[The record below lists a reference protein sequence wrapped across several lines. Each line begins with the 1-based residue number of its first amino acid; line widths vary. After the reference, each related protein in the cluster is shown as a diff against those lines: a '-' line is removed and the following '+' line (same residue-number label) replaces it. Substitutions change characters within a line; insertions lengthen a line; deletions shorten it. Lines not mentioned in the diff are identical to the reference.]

1 MPKIHLDDTIAAL
14 STPPGEGGIAI
25 LRLSGREALAIA
37 EGLFYSKSGKKLK
50 DTKPQ
55 RVLYGKIVDS
65 EGKVWDQV
73 LVTYF
78 QAPHSYTGE
87 DVIEISCHG
96 GLRVSQ
102 SLLELLI
109 RAGARP
115 AEPGEF
121 TRRAFLNGRF
131 DLVQAEA
138 VLDVIQAKTEA
149 SLDQAERQLTGELS
163 RMFQEIRS
171 DITAVYAEVEA
182 TLDFPEEDKDVYE
195 SLDLAKSLAAA
206 QSKVQKLLKTRT
218 RGRLLRDGV
227 TIAIAG
233 KPNVGKSSL
242 LNALLKKE
250 RAIVTD
256 VPGTTRD
263 TIEEWVEIAG
273 FPVKL
278 IDTAGITET
287 KDRVE
292 AIGIERTFQAIQEAH
307 LILVLFDGSRKFDV
321 EDQTIFQSI
330 PRGKEKIVCVTK
342 SDLPQKLVVP
352 AGMGKLALS
361 LSALKDEGLDKLEKA
376 IADFLSDG
384 TPQESALVTNVRH
397 GEALERALQDMQKSA
412 LGFKEQVSLEFI
424 AEDLKEALGA
434 IGEVVG
440 EVYTEDLLGVIFS
453 RFCIGK

>member
-1 MPKIHLDDTIAAL
+1 MPKVHLDDTIAAL

-37 EGLFYSKSGKKLK
+37 DGLFYSKSGKKLK
-50 DTKPQ
+50 DAKPQ

-78 QAPHSYTGE
+78 KAPHSYTGE

-96 GLRVSQ
+96 GLRVSR

-109 RAGARP
+109 RTGARP
-115 AEPGEF
+115 AEPGAF
-121 TRRAFLNGRF
+121 TRRAFLNGRL

-138 VLDVIQAKTEA
+138 VLDVIKAKTEA

-171 DITAVYAEVEA
+171 DITVVYAEVEA
-182 TLDFPEEDKDVYE
+182 TLDFPEEDKEVYE

-233 KPNVGKSSL
+233 KPNAGKSSL

-278 IDTAGITET
+278 IDTAGITKT

-307 LILVLFDGSRKFDV
+307 LVLVLFDGSRKFDE
-321 EDQTIFQSI
+321 EDRQIFQSI
-330 PRGKEKIVCVTK
+330 PQEKEKIICITK
-342 SDLPQKLVVP
+342 SDLPQKLALP
-352 AGMGKLALS
+352 AGIGDPACS
-361 LSALKDEGLDKLEKA
+361 VSALKDQGLDKLEKA
-376 IADFLSDG
+376 VEAFLSDG
-384 TPQESALVTNVRH
+384 TPHESALVTNVRH
-397 GEALERALQDMQKSA
+397 GEALERALQALQKST
-412 LGFKEQVSLEFI
+412 LGFKEHVSLEFI